1 MRYEGTI
8 FRPPSEAGSLLIQA
22 TVGCPHNKCTFCSMY
37 KNTRFRVRS
46 VEDIKEDLV
55 TARDYYGPFVESVF
69 FPDGNTIIM
78 KTAQLEEIFRFTREL
93 FPELQR
99 ITIYGSAR
107 FVNKKGLEELK
118 RLKEAGLTRIHMGM
132 ESGDDITLERICKG
146 VTAAEIITAGQKLKE
161 TGIEVSEYYMVG
173 IGGRARWKEHAE
185 GSARVLS
192 AINPDYI
199 RLRTFAPEG
208 NTPIMEEIKAGTMQL
223 LSPHEALR
231 EIRVL
236 IENLQCQG
244 SMAVSDHISN
254 YWNINGILPRDRD
267 QMLAEI
273 DKALQINEA
282 RFRTP
287 AMHHP
292 KIK

>member
-55 TARDYYGPFVESVF
+55 TARDCYGPFVESVF

-244 SMAVSDHISN
+244 SMVVSDHISN

>member
-78 KTAQLEEIFRFTREL
+78 NTAQLEEIFRFTREL

-132 ESGDDITLERICKG
+132 DSGDDIPLERIC
-146 VTAAEIITAGQKLKE
+146 
-161 TGIEVSEYYMVG
+161 
-173 IGGRARWKEHAE
+173 
-185 GSARVLS
+185 
-192 AINPDYI
+192 
-199 RLRTFAPEG
+199 
-208 NTPIMEEIKAGTMQL
+208 
-223 LSPHEALR
+223 
-231 EIRVL
+231 
-236 IENLQCQG
+236 
-244 SMAVSDHISN
+244 
-254 YWNINGILPRDRD
+254 
-267 QMLAEI
+267 
-273 DKALQINEA
+273 
-282 RFRTP
+282 
-287 AMHHP
+287 
-292 KIK
+292 